1 MAEAIVGSMLWKL
14 QQVASRE
21 ARTLVA
27 VNEDIRSLRD
37 KLMWMQAFLRDVQP
51 SRRVQPNEL
60 IKVWLQQTRDA
71 VFDAEDAVDQY
82 FVQIDLSIS
91 RFPRW
96 SHTIISCFASFT
108 TQIVVRCDLS
118 SRIRLINERLEG
130 IIMNKDRYRLGE
142 STTLGS
148 VWRPSSSTS
157 DLSEKIGRVD
167 TQTGAAEVWSIY
179 TQTKN
184 YDNRDDVMLPLVGR
198 EELVN
203 DLMYRLYKSSVNV
216 ENVITVTGESGV
228 GKTKLVRTL
237 YDRKQ
242 TLSHFDIYEWV
253 SFGPNL
259 SASDVLKIII
269 GRITDGE
276 ECQKDKIT
284 DKLKEILKGK
294 KYLFVIDAELSDS
307 EWSRIFRMLDVDVK
321 SGSRIVR
328 ISQSPP
334 HKPPPPYQEKR
345 IAVPKFD
352 DDDVVINLFKQTFLT
367 YGRNELAEYP
377 DEAIEKYRTKIL
389 ENTKGLPLAVVLLSG
404 LLRTKEYPNEWETV
418 FDHLK
423 KMQSKQIDKIL
434 SLCFD
439 DLPYDMKSC
448 LLYFAALPVNTF
460 IKARNIVCMWMA
472 EGFLVPKATTVE
484 KVGEQYLKELIDRRL
499 VNLAPVGYD
508 LPGHARVAVQ
518 SKVHAFLQLEAQEQ
532 CFVEIHNGDD
542 IPALSDVRRLSLQ
555 NHKDKYAALSHP
567 LPKLRAILSNFEAEQ
582 EAPQVGE
589 KPPNEAGGER
599 GGNVDGPCLYQ
610 IRYSIRGGNK
620 RKKQGKSCVQDLL
633 KHSRFLRVIHFDG
646 LEVNKELPAEIGKVV
661 NLQYIRVT
669 SCSLEKIPSSIDR
682 LCNLQTLDVRGTMV
696 RRLPDGFWKI
706 QTLRHVLGD
715 RLILPKRVGD
725 LRNLQTLKSIKPD
738 YDDAHAWGSKTFTHM
753 IRLLYLHIR
762 RGKNQG
768 KQDIFSNRK
777 NKAALVKAVAIL
789 KYLVVLIIKAPSI
802 PSEVFTGPN
811 LERLKAMELVGK
823 LDDLPLNGIREMEVH
838 NRLPNLK
845 KLRLTETMVSQ
856 EFINQLGGLQF
867 LSTLEL
873 TKNSF
878 RQLIFKD
885 GFRSLK
891 ELTVHEEALNKLEI
905 HASALPKIGDL
916 DIVSHSNELRVVIHG
931 HSELVEHI
939 KAEDEELFKIMDV
952 IITRQVQVENNKECD
967 SNA

>member
-82 FVQIDLSIS
+82 FVQIDLS
-91 RFPRW
+91 RFPGW
-96 SHTIISCFASFT
+96 SRTILSFFASFT
-108 TQIVVRCDLS
+108 TQVVVRRDLS
-118 SRIRLINERLEG
+118 SRIRLINARLEG
-130 IIMNKDRYRLGE
+130 IIVNKDRYRLGE
-142 STTLGS
+142 SNTLGS
-148 VWRPSSSTS
+148 IWRPSSSTS
-157 DLSEKIGRVD
+157 PLSEKM
-167 TQTGAAEVWSIY
+167 
-179 TQTKN
+179 
-184 YDNRDDVMLPLVGR
+184 DDVVLPLVGR
-198 EELVN
+198 KELVR
-203 DLMYRLYKSSVNV
+203 DLKHLLYKSSVNHQH
-216 ENVITVTGESGV
+216 VITVMGESGV

-237 YDRKQ
+237 YDRRK

-269 GRITDGE
+269 RRITDGE
-276 ECQKDKIT
+276 ECHKHNIKDK
-284 DKLKEILKGK
+284 LQEILKGK
-294 KYLFVIDAELSDS
+294 KYLFVIDAQLSNS
-307 EWSRIFRMLDVDVK
+307 EWNRIFAMLPDRKDVDVNV
-321 SGSRIVR
+321 GSRIVR
-328 ISQSPP
+328 ISHSRPDT
-334 HKPPPPYQEKR
+334 PPPPYKEIPIEVKRFDEKE
-345 IAVPKFD
+345 
-352 DDDVVINLFKQTFLT
+352 VVINLFKETFLT
-367 YGRNELAEYP
+367 YGRNELP
-377 DEAIEKYRTKIL
+377 GEAIEKYRERIWG
-389 ENTKGLPLAVVLLSG
+389 NTKGLPLAVVLLSG
-404 LLRTKEYPNEWETV
+404 LLRTKEYPNEWNTV
-418 FDHLK
+418 FKHLK

-439 DLPYDMKSC
+439 DLHYDLKSC

-460 IKARNIVCMWMA
+460 IRATNIVCMWMA
-472 EGFLVPKATTVE
+472 EGFLVPKGTTVE

-499 VNLAPVGYD
+499 VNLAPVGYNV
-508 LPGHARVAVQ
+508 PGYARVAVQ

-532 CFVEIHNGDD
+532 CFVEIHSGDD
-542 IPALSDVRRLSLQ
+542 IPALSDVRRLSLH

-589 KPPNEAGGER
+589 KPPNEAGGEQ
-599 GGNVDGPCLYQ
+599 GGNGDGPCLYPV
-610 IRYSIRGGNK
+610 RCCPGSSIRGGNK
-620 RKKQGKSCVQDLL
+620 KKKQAKSCVQDLL
-633 KHSRFLRVIHFDG
+633 QNSRFLRVIHFNG
-646 LEVNKELPAEIGKVV
+646 LEVDKELPAEIGYVV

-669 SCSLEKIPSSIDR
+669 SCSLEKIPSSISR

-696 RRLPDGFWKI
+696 GSLPDGFWRI

-715 RLILPKRVGD
+715 RLILPKHVGD
-725 LRNLQTLKSIKPD
+725 LRNLQTLNSIKPD
-738 YDDAHAWGSKTFTHM
+738 YDDAHAWGNKTFTHM

-762 RGKNQG
+762 HGESQG
-768 KQDIFSNRK
+768 IQDIFANRK

-789 KYLVVLIIKAPSI
+789 KYLVVLIIKAPVI
-802 PSEVFTGPN
+802 PSEVFTGSN
-811 LERLKAMELVGK
+811 LQRLKAMELVGK
-823 LDDLPLNGIREMEVH
+823 LDLPQNGIPEMEVR

-845 KLRLTETMVSQ
+845 KLRLMETMVSQ

-873 TKNSF
+873 TSNSF

-885 GFRSLK
+885 GFRSLE
-891 ELTVHEEALNKLEI
+891 ELTVHEETLNRLEI
-905 HASALPKIGDL
+905 HESALPELGDL

-931 HSELVEHI
+931 HSRLVEHI

-952 IITRQVQVENNKECD
+952 IITRQIEVENNKECD
-967 SNA
+967 FNA